1 MKKPCFIAPALLI
14 AATGISS
21 WNNATAGETT
31 IKPTQQQTY
40 CPHDPNAPD
49 PNWGWSV
56 GKAPQP
62 IKDFSYSGQPEFQA
76 SGNKLGSSPDEIH
89 RNFASIIESNFQYG
103 SAEHIL
109 NNLSERELQ
118 DLAKF
123 YTSSTQGKS
132 QPLLKIFAQNLS
144 DQTLVRVANAFGT
157 EPVQTAVNSY
167 TAANVRSAFDAK
179 VATLDST
186 ATPASSTSELATPM
200 ATPTLDM
207 TIPEIYLEFR
217 TAPVG
222 SVGPAAAIAETSMY
236 VGKNV
241 GVAASVGWV
250 IGTQISNLIETYDP
264 SLNDAIGGTVAGMI
278 DAANQSW
285 DLARQGQYQ
294 SSFDALFG
302 YPVSTSGNRAGDFG
316 EFQAMDYYWSS
327 NGCY

>member
-1 MKKPCFIAPALLI
+1 MKKKHLIAPALLI
-14 AATGISS
+14 AATAASPWG
-21 WNNATAGETT
+21 NAIAEEATV
-31 IKPTQQQTY
+31 KPEMQQAL

-62 IKDFSYSGQPEFQA
+62 IKDFSYSGQPEFQVRV
-76 SGNKLGSSPDEIH
+76 SRLGSSPNEIH
-89 RNFASIIESNFQYG
+89 ENFASIIESNFQYG
-103 SAEHIL
+103 STEHIL

-123 YTSSTQGKS
+123 YTANTQGKS
-132 QPLLKIFAQNLS
+132 QPLLKVFAQNLS
-144 DQTLVRVANAFGT
+144 DQSLIRVAKAFGT
-157 EPVQTAVNSY
+157 EPVKAAVNSY
-167 TAANVRSAFDAK
+167 ATANTRSAFDTKIA
-179 VATLDST
+179 ALDSVAPT
-186 ATPASSTSELATPM
+186 VSPTSELVTPM

-207 TIPEIYLEFR
+207 TIQEIYLEFR

-222 SVGPAAAIAETSMY
+222 SVGPTAAIAETSMY

-241 GVAASVGWV
+241 AVAASVGWA
-250 IGTQISNLIETYDP
+250 IGTEINNLIETYDP
-264 SLNDAIGGTVAGMI
+264 SLNEAIGGTVAGMV
-278 DAANQSW
+278 DAANQSL
-285 DLARQGQYQ
+285 DLTKQGQYQ